1 MQQVP
6 PPGLRERKK
15 AQTRERIHKQALR
28 LFERQGFETTTIAEI
43 AAAAD
48 VSQRT
53 VFVHYPTKED
63 LVFGDIDGALT
74 AFDAALR
81 QRPPGI
87 TTLQAIRSWLRH
99 TATGWLE
106 PDVELQLSL
115 ANEVPAIAERKL
127 LVAQRFRAP
136 LIAAL
141 ASDLGAPADDL
152 RVELAAAAIATA
164 LLRAEAL
171 VGEHV
176 RSARS
181 LPPPEQID
189 DILDQVERFIHSG
202 LGAL

>member
-1 MQQVP
+1 MQQSP
-6 PPGLRERKK
+6 GPGLRERKK

-48 VSQRT
+48 VSPRT

-81 QRPPGI
+81 LRPPGV

-99 TATGWLE
+99 AATGWLE
-106 PDVELQLSL
+106 PDVALQLSL
-115 ANEVPAIAERKL
+115 ANEVPAIAGRKL
-127 LVAQRFRAP
+127 YVAERFRAP
-136 LIAAL
+136 LAAAL

-152 RVELAAAAIATA
+152 RVQMAAAAVTA
-164 LLRAEAL
+164 GLLRAEAL
-171 VGEHV
+171 VGDHV
-176 RSARS
+176 RSTRS
-181 LPPPEQID
+181 LPPTEQID
-189 DILDQVERFIHSG
+189 DLLDRVEHFIHSG
-202 LGAL
+202 LDAL